1 MSGIFST
8 DALGLRHGGVI
19 SLVGA
24 GGKTSLMFQLAR
36 QFAAAGETVLT
47 TTTTK
52 IFVPD
57 AKTSPFVVV
66 APRPGD
72 LLAQAARR
80 PSGVR
85 HMTAGSAVLSSLKK
99 LVGYHPQDIDALY
112 ASRYFK
118 WMIVEADGAA
128 RKPLKVPAAHEPVIP
143 ASTDVLIAVVGL
155 DAVGTSLT
163 EKSVFRSGLYAR
175 MTGLRPG
182 MQVDADSVATAL
194 THADGIMKGCPPA
207 VRRWIF
213 LNKADTPRRRSTAR
227 SVATLLQMHRMPGLE
242 KIIIGCA
249 QPQLVLQ
256 EIR

>member
-1 MSGIFST
+1 M
-8 DALGLRHGGVI
+8 
-19 SLVGA
+19 
-24 GGKTSLMFQLAR
+24 MFQLAR

-57 AKTSPFVVV
+57 TKMSSFVVV
-66 APRPGD
+66 APSPAD
-72 LLAQAARR
+72 LLAQAARC

-85 HMTAGSAVLSSLKK
+85 HMTAGSEVLSSLNK
-99 LVGYHPQDIDALY
+99 LVGYHPQDIEALH

-118 WMIVEADGAA
+118 WIIVEADGAA

-155 DAVGTSLT
+155 DAIGAALT
-163 EKSVFRSGLYAR
+163 EKSVFRSDLYAR

-182 MQVDADSVATAL
+182 MPVDTNSVATAL

-207 VRRWIF
+207 ARRWIF
-213 LNKADTPRRRSTAR
+213 LNKADTPRRRGVAR